1 MSMTDTL
8 ADMLTR
14 IRNAHKAGH
23 DRVEIPASK
32 LKMGVAKVM
41 KKEGFIKN
49 YKLIQ
54 DKRQGILRIYLKYN
68 EDNKPL
74 IRGLKKISK
83 PGRRVYTGCDDIP
96 PVRGGFGLMILS
108 TSKGIVSDNEA
119 RAQKI
124 GGEVLCQ
131 VW

>member
-1 MSMTDTL
+1 MSMTDSL

-14 IRNAHKAGH
+14 VRNAQRAGH

-32 LKMGVAKVM
+32 LKMGVAKVL

-54 DKRQGILRIYLKYN
+54 DKKQGVLRIYLRYSD
-68 EDNKPL
+68 ENKPI
-74 IRGLKKISK
+74 IRGIKKVSR
-83 PGRRVYTGCDDIP
+83 PGRRVYSGYKDIP
-96 PVRGGFGLMILS
+96 PLHSGFGVIILS
-108 TSKGIVSDNEA
+108 TSKGIITDRDA
-119 RAQKI
+119 RGQKL
-124 GGEVLCQ
+124 GGELLCQ

>member
-1 MSMTDTL
+1 MSMTDSL

-14 IRNAHKAGH
+14 IRNAQRAGH

-32 LKMGVAKVM
+32 LKMGVAKVL

-54 DKRQGILRIYLKYN
+54 DKKQGVLRIYLRYTDEN
-68 EDNKPL
+68 API
-74 IRGLKKISK
+74 IRGIKKVSR
-83 PGRRVYTGCDDIP
+83 PGRRVYSGYKDIP
-96 PVRGGFGLMILS
+96 PMHAGFGVVILS
-108 TSKGIVSDNEA
+108 TSKGIITDREA
-119 RAQKI
+119 RGQKL
-124 GGEVLCQ
+124 GGELLCQ

>member
-1 MSMTDTL
+1 MSMTDSL

-14 IRNAHKAGH
+14 IRNAQRAGH

-54 DKRQGILRIYLKYN
+54 DKKQGMLRIYLRYN
-68 EDNKPL
+68 DDSTPI
-74 IRGLKKISK
+74 IRGLRKVSR
-83 PGRRVYTGCDDIP
+83 PGRRVYSGYEDIP
-96 PVRGGFGLMILS
+96 PLHGGFGVVILS
-108 TSKGIVSDNEA
+108 TSKGIITDREA
-119 RAQKI
+119 RSQKV